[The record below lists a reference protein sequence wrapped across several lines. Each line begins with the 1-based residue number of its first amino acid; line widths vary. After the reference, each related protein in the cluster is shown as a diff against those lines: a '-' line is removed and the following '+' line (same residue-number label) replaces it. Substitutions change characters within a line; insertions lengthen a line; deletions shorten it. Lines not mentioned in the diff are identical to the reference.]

1 MFTLLAPAKIN
12 LTLEVLG
19 RRPDGYHEILS
30 VIQTIS
36 LSDSLL
42 FQESQQVTVKSTM
55 PEWAPEKSLVLKA
68 VSLLQKTAGTAKGAD
83 IEIIKRIPLV
93 SGLGGDSSDAAMT
106 LRGLNQLWGLNLPNS
121 ALVKLAS
128 ELGAD
133 VALFLYRGTML
144 VQGKGDI
151 ITPLNPFP
159 HQSVVLLMPDVPRI
173 PEKTR
178 QLYACLNSSHYTDG
192 QITRG
197 LVNLLKSGR
206 YYDPSYLFNVFE
218 HVAFSRFPNLTK
230 YKDAML
236 RAGAPD
242 VHLTGSGPALF
253 TLLPDKASAM
263 KLQTAL
269 SEMRL
274 KSYLTEISSV

>member
-19 RRPDGYHEILS
+19 KRPDGYHEILS

-42 FQESQQVTVKSTM
+42 FQESRQITLKSTL
-55 PEWAPEKSLVLKA
+55 PDWSPEKSLVTKA
-68 VSLLQKTAGTAKGAD
+68 VSLLQKTTGNAKGAD

-93 SGLGGDSSDAAMT
+93 SGLGGDSSDAAMV

-121 ALVKLAS
+121 ALVELAS
-128 ELGAD
+128 ELGSD
-133 VALFLYRGTML
+133 VALFLYSGTVL
-144 VQGKGDI
+144 VQGKGEI
-151 ITPLNPFP
+151 ITPLDPFP
-159 HQSVVLLMPDVPRI
+159 HQWVILLMPDVPRI

-178 QLYACLNSSHYTDG
+178 QLYASLNSSHYTDG
-192 QITRG
+192 QITKG

-206 YYDPSYLFNVFE
+206 YYYDSYLF
-218 HVAFSRFPNLTK
+218 FPNLTG
-230 YKDAML
+230 YQEAMVK
-236 RAGAPD
+236 AGAPD
-242 VHLTGSGPALF
+242 VHLAGSGPALF
-253 TLLPDKASAM
+253 TLFLDKTSAV
-263 KLQTAL
+263 KLQSAL

-274 KSYLTEISSV
+274 KSYLTETASV